1 MTATPSAASEV
12 LVAGAVTEHY
22 EAHLDAMGA
31 VNASAADAFAER
43 DWRAAQATVTRRLD
57 VYADAV
63 AGAVAAL
70 GEPGPDRDTWVAAKG
85 RFAAAVA
92 DRVDREIAETFFN
105 SCTRRML
112 GTVGVDP
119 DVEFTGGEFTGV
131 EFSGTPADAGD
142 PSLVRYPGP
151 DPAALIGRIVSGAGI
166 DGRWQNLTRD
176 AVLGGAEIRRALRL
190 HGIAG
195 EVDEAVM
202 ADRTFYR
209 GQGAY
214 LVGQLRAGG
223 ATLPIAVAVH
233 HTSRGLVIGA
243 VLTEPEEV
251 GVLFSYT
258 RAAFCVATDRPA
270 ALVTFLAGLVPSR
283 TRAELYTAIG
293 YPKHGKTEL
302 FRDFSRH
309 IATSSDRFDH
319 TRGIKGMVMIV
330 FTVPGYDVVFKVI
343 RDRFPF
349 PKETTRR
356 RVMDRYRL
364 VARHD
369 RAGRLVDAAEFENLR
384 FPVDRFEPGL
394 LDELTT
400 EAARSV
406 VVDGDHLTLRHV
418 YVERRLAPLDLYLR
432 EANPV
437 RARAAI
443 VDYGRA
449 IKNLAAANIFP
460 GDMLLKNFGVTRG
473 GRVVFYD
480 YDEITPLV
488 ECNFRRMPESDRPDE
503 EMAADPWFGVGSHD
517 IFPEEFS
524 RFLGLRGE
532 LWQALD
538 YHHGD
543 LFEVRF
549 WQRMQDRIRAGE
561 AIEIFPYGR
570 SRRLG
575 AHLRR
580 VGPVLD

>member
-1 MTATPSAASEV
+1 
-12 LVAGAVTEHY
+12 
-22 EAHLDAMGA
+22 
-31 VNASAADAFAER
+31 
-43 DWRAAQATVTRRLD
+43 
-57 VYADAV
+57 
-63 AGAVAAL
+63 
-70 GEPGPDRDTWVAAKG
+70 
-85 RFAAAVA
+85 
-92 DRVDREIAETFFN
+92 
-105 SCTRRML
+105 ML

-119 DVEFTGGEFTGV
+119 GVEFTGV
-131 EFSGTPADAGD
+131 EFSGTPAVAGD
-142 PSLVRYPGP
+142 PPLVRHSGP
-151 DPAALIGRIVSGAGI
+151 DPAELIGRIVSSAGI
-166 DGRWQNLTRD
+166 DGRWRNLTRD

-202 ADRTFYR
+202 ADQPFYR

-223 ATLPIAVAVH
+223 ATLPMAVAVH

-394 LDELTT
+394 LDELTI

-488 ECNFRRMPESDRPDE
+488 ECNFRRLPESDRPDE

-561 AIEIFPYGR
+561 AIEIFPYSR

-580 VGPVLD
+580 VGPVLR

>member
-22 EAHLDAMGA
+22 EAHLDAMRA
-31 VNASAADAFAER
+31 VNATAADAFARR
-43 DWRAAQATVTRRLD
+43 DWGAAQATVTRRLD
-57 VYADAV
+57 VYAEAV
-63 AGAVAAL
+63 AGAVVAL
-70 GEPGPDRDTWVAAKG
+70 GGPGPDRDTWVAAKG

-119 DVEFTGGEFTGV
+119 GVEFTGGEF
-131 EFSGTPADAGD
+131 SGTPAVAGD
-142 PSLVRYPGP
+142 PALVRYSGP

-202 ADRTFYR
+202 ADQPFYR

-223 ATLPIAVAVH
+223 ATLPMAVAVH

-394 LDELTT
+394 LDELTI

-488 ECNFRRMPESDRPDE
+488 ECNFRRLPESDRPDE

-570 SRRLG
+570 GRRLG

-580 VGPVLD
+580 VGPVPD